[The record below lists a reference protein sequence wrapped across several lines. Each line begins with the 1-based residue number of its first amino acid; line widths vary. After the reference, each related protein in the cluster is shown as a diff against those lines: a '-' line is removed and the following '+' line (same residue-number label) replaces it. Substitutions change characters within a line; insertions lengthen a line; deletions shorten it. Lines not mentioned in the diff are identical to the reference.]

1 MKIIGK
7 RVNTNRHGELQDLR
21 QQILILR
28 RPQRSADAIFFLVQ
42 VGRSVQLQHGVEG
55 LLVACSQY
63 GLVAGA
69 SQVGVEVRARADVLV
84 ETSLGLFGHL
94 VVVQPRQS
102 AQDKSS
108 Q

>member
-1 MKIIGK
+1 MKIVDK

-21 QQILILR
+21 QKILILR
-28 RPQRSADAIFFLVQ
+28 SSQSSADTVFFLVQ
-42 VGRSVQLQHGVEG
+42 VGRSIQLQHGVEG
-55 LLVACSQY
+55 LLVPCSQY

-69 SQVGVEVRARADVLV
+69 PEVGVEVRAQADVLV
-84 ETSLGLFGHL
+84 ETSLGFFGHL
-94 VVVQPRQS
+94 FVVQPCQS